1 MLKWLLAGL
10 LVLVVLI
17 VGVLLALPL
26 LLDTPAIQAYV
37 SQAAGH
43 ALGRPVKFNS
53 LSISAL
59 PLPTVKLRG
68 LHNVD
73 WQFIFSCAAHNLI
86 RLPRLI
92 AQRRGEGLRE
102 QCA

>member
-26 LLDTPAIQAYV
+26 LLDTPAIQAYA

-43 ALGRPVKFNS
+43 ALGRPVKFTS

-59 PLPTVKLRG
+59 PLPTVKLRLLQVAEDPSFG
-68 LHNVD
+68 PGPFL
-73 WQFIFSCAAHNLI
+73 
-86 RLPRLI
+86 
-92 AQRRGEGLRE
+92 
-102 QCA
+102 